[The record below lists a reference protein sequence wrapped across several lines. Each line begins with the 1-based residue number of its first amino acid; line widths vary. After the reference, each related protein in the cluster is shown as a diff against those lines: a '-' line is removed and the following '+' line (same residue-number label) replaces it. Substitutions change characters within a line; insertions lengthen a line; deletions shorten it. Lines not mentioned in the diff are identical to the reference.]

1 MLMTSN
7 DEQPPTPISSISMGR
22 GPRSWP
28 PWSGGPSS
36 CTVWPVPLVALK
48 LALPVQSTV
57 AFIGVSIGYSGMA
70 GNASTVARNRPS
82 CYKLPGT
89 SVKTLTCREKRGYKK
104 ISTARLGGGT
114 SRIMATIVKPVEQKT
129 KHLDYFLSQCH
140 RRRYPA
146 KSTIIY
152 AGDKSD
158 SLFYIVKGS
167 VTVIIEDDDGR
178 EMIMAYLNAG
188 DFFGEMGLFDNMDS
202 RSAWVKAKTE
212 CEVAEIS
219 YPKFREIAQQDLG
232 VLYFIGEQMASR
244 LRQTTRKVGD
254 LAFLDVTGRVARTL
268 LDLCKEPDA
277 MTHPDGMQI
286 KITRQEIGRIVGCSR
301 EMVGRVLKTLE
312 DQGLVRVKGKTM
324 VVFGTR

>member
-1 MLMTSN
+1 M
-7 DEQPPTPISSISMGR
+7 
-22 GPRSWP
+22 
-28 PWSGGPSS
+28 
-36 CTVWPVPLVALK
+36 
-48 LALPVQSTV
+48 ST
-57 AFIGVSIGYSGMA
+57 I
-70 GNASTVARNRPS
+70 
-82 CYKLPGT
+82 L
-89 SVKTLTCREKRGYKK
+89 
-104 ISTARLGGGT
+104 
-114 SRIMATIVKPVEQKT
+114 KPVESKT
-129 KHLDYFLSQCH
+129 KHLDFFLSQCH
-140 RRRYPA
+140 RRKYPS

-158 SLFYIVKGS
+158 SLFYIIKGS

-178 EMIMAYLNAG
+178 EMIMAYLNTG

-202 RSAWVKAKTE
+202 RSAWVKAKSE

-219 YPKFREIAQQDLG
+219 YTKFREISQADPRI
-232 VLYFIGEQMASR
+232 LYFIGEQMASR

-312 DQGLVRVKGKTM
+312 DQGLVQVKGKTM